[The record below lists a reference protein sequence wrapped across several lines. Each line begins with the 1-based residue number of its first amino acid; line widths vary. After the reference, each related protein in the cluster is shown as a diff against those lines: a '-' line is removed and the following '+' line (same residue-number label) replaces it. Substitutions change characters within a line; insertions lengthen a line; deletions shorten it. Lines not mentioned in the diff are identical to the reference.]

1 MTKEDG
7 QGDCFVPR
15 NDGKSPTLLNA
26 ANNELRVDSSL
37 REKPG
42 GKSFLFYKML
52 KGVFVAIF

>member
-1 MTKEDG
+1 
-7 QGDCFVPR
+7 VPR

-37 REKPG
+37 RENPG
-42 GKSFLFYKML
+42 AKSFLFYKML